1 MGLKELYK
9 GTKLIETIEN
19 YALAEEVNSLNEN
32 ISNDENFWFSNDEE
46 FWRNV
51 ITDPTKYWN
60 QKIDLFDF
68 VVSDWV
74 ARVPGLYWTSS
85 SEQIRQH
92 KKEDIALKSKQWIEF
107 YPPGKSKKVMG
118 GVGTLLLPPTDE
130 GKILLSVSA
139 GCNASTGIPLLCF
152 PEVYDHLKIKQGDC
166 VIIRGAKWLPMDMH
180 WASKFASTKD
190 IPRGYLVID
199 SIDKIRVL
207 NRNYPVAYHP
217 FSLMEYEYQDS
228 LFYDFVYVTADS
240 KVKNVNSE
248 IEHFFKEYA
257 KKEGR
262 NGEYLLNPNIVSPI
276 FESRYSCPSELSST
290 SEKAKLNLLY
300 ERIRK
305 TYFKDQSVEVLMIK
319 LPQYYQSSV
328 SVRTLAKKIGLNVSL
343 LVEDSAVNMSFQLID
358 LCIKKE
364 IVENL
369 VDRLTVDYPQIFI

>member
-1 MGLKELYK
+1 MSLKELYK
-9 GTKLIETIEN
+9 GAKLIETIEN
-19 YALAEEVNSLNEN
+19 YALAEELNSINEN
-32 ISNDENFWFSNDEE
+32 ITNDESFWFSNDEE
-46 FWRNV
+46 FWKN
-51 ITDPTKYWN
+51 IIADPTKYWN
-60 QKIDLFDF
+60 QKVDLYDF

-74 ARVPGLYWTSS
+74 ARVPGLYWTLS
-85 SEQIRQH
+85 SEHIRQH
-92 KKEDIALKSKQWIEF
+92 KKEDIALQSKQWIEF

-166 VIIRGAKWLPMDMH
+166 VMIRGAKWLPMDMH

-199 SIDKIRVL
+199 SIDKIQVL

-262 NGEYLLNPNIVSPI
+262 NGEYLLNPNIVNPI
-276 FESRYSCPSELSST
+276 FPSRYLSPTELT
-290 SEKAKLNLLY
+290 QASEKAKLNLLY
-300 ERIRK
+300 ERIRGA
-305 TYFKDQSVEVLMIK
+305 YFKEQSVEQLMIK

-328 SVRTLAKKIGLNVSL
+328 SVRTLAKKIGVNVSL
-343 LVEDSAVNMSFQLID
+343 LVEDSAVNMSSQLID

-364 IVENL
+364 MVVNL
-369 VDRLTVDYPQIFI
+369 VDRLTIDYPQIFK

>member
-19 YALAEEVNSLNEN
+19 YALAEEVNSINEDITN
-32 ISNDENFWFSNDEE
+32 NESFWFSNDEE
-46 FWRNV
+46 FWKN
-51 ITDPTKYWN
+51 IIADPVKYWN
-60 QKIDLFDF
+60 QKIDLYNF
-68 VVSDWV
+68 VISDWI
-74 ARVPGLYWTSS
+74 ARVPGLYWIPS
-85 SEQIRQH
+85 SEKIRQH
-92 KKEDIALKSKQWIEF
+92 KEEDIALQSKQWIEF

-130 GKILLSVSA
+130 GKVLLSISA

-166 VIIRGAKWLPMDMH
+166 VIIRGAKWLPMDMN
-180 WASKFASTKD
+180 WSSKFASTKD

-199 SIDKIRVL
+199 SIDKIQVL
-207 NRNYPVAYHP
+207 ERNYPVVYHP

-240 KVKNVNSE
+240 KVENVNSE

-262 NGEYLLNPNIVSPI
+262 NGEYLLNPNIVNPI

-290 SEKAKLNLLY
+290 SEKTKLNLLY
-300 ERIRK
+300 ERIRGV
-305 TYFKDQSVEVLMIK
+305 YFKEQSVQQLMIK

-328 SVRTLAKKIGLNVSL
+328 SIRTLAKNIGLNLSL
-343 LVEDSAVNMSFQLID
+343 LEEGSAVNMSSQLID
-358 LCIKKE
+358 LCIKKG

-369 VDRLTVDYPQIFI
+369 IDRIIIEYPKIFN